1 MQLETQQEYYY
12 LIAGLPDIVL
22 EQSKVPCTLVELV
35 EELRE
40 NLQPKDFEKVQL
52 LLLDL
57 DNRNL
62 LHWLQ
67 HKDIPRE
74 QLARY
79 SPEELEEGL
88 KEEESDLPDYM
99 HRFAEAYRNEQP
111 IWPGMSWENQLTR
124 LYFDYVLAK
133 TTGFLHDH
141 FTFEQDLRN
150 LLVGWNSREYDI
162 PLEGQLIGE
171 NEITHA
177 IQHQHSRT
185 FGLEREVEYFDRLEH
200 ILEQDNLFEREGDID
215 RLRWQVI
222 EQRTTFHYFTVERVL
237 GYFLQFRL
245 LLRWLKLDQQ
255 RGQQLIRKKIQ
266 ILEEQ
271 YLERK

>member
-1 MQLETQQEYYY
+1 MQLGTQQEYYY

-22 EQSKVPCTLVELV
+22 EQSKAPCTLAELV

-40 NLQPKDFEKVQL
+40 NLQPEDFEKVQL

-62 LHWLQ
+62 LHLLQ
-67 HKDIPRE
+67 QKE
-74 QLARY
+74 TGWESLARY
-79 SPEELEEGL
+79 SREELEMGL
-88 KEEESDLPDYM
+88 KEEDNLPEYM
-99 HRFAEAYRNEQP
+99 LQFAEAYRHEQP
-111 IWPGMSWENQLTR
+111 IWPGMSWENHLTR
-124 LYFDYVLAK
+124 LYFDYALAQ
-133 TTGFLHDH
+133 TQGFLHDW
-141 FTFEQDLRN
+141 FTFEQNLRN

-177 IQHQHSRT
+177 IKQQHSRT

-200 ILEQDNLFEREGDID
+200 VLEQDDLFEREGDID

-222 EQRTTFHYFTVERVL
+222 EQCTTFHYFTVERVL

-255 RGQQLIRKKIQ
+255 RGQQLIRQKIQ
-266 ILEEQ
+266 MLEEQ
-271 YLERK
+271 YLERE